1 MANSKILAYS
11 VTLWNPESATYETF
25 LPGSELP
32 AWAAGLVKNPVAFE
46 PEYVQPTAGTE
57 DMVVPGPSQLPMHTN
72 THLVTKNRMETGS
85 GMERGSGQSIRQD
98 TVRMGT
104 TVNPQP
110 SLHDEV
116 AKAAMTVQWTTNAG
130 AEAFKLRTG
139 AVPSDQDVLN
149 AEHLVEDQ
157 AMNLKAEEQ
166 QKVVAADLAAAAYE
180 EAMAVQAQ
188 AAVQSAAAFSSV
200 PGATEALAAKAPAK
214 KAAAPKKEE
223 S

>member
-11 VTLWNPESATYETF
+11 VTLWNTESATYETF

-32 AWAAGLVKNPVAFE
+32 AWASGLVKNPAAFE
-46 PEYVQPTAGTE
+46 AEYVQPTAGTE
-57 DMVVPGPSQLPMHTN
+57 DMLVPGPSQLPMHTN
-72 THLVTKNRMETGS
+72 THLVAKNRMETGS
-85 GMERGSGQSIRQD
+85 GMERGSGEAIKQD

-116 AKAAMTVQWTTNAG
+116 AKAALTVAWTTNAG

-139 AVPSDQDVLN
+139 VVPSEQDKLN
-149 AEHLVEDQ
+149 AEHIVEDQ

-166 QKVVAADLAAAAYE
+166 QKEVAAQLAAAAYE

-200 PGATEALAAKAPAK
+200 PGAVAAHEAKKPAK
-214 KAAAPKKEE
+214 KAAAPKE
-223 S
+223 